1 VSARIPTT
9 TASGAF
15 PEDSFKYSPLLH
27 ARSLFVG
34 FLQGL
39 FSAATPGRYHWESE
53 DSQSTSEIYITNES
67 PIKDVSMGTRP
78 GINVTR
84 GPVQFYSLGLDDML
98 DLNEKTGTK
107 TKSVLVPG
115 TMTINCLSRISLETE
130 FLAWICAEQLW
141 LHRELLM
148 AAGFFEIGR
157 QPAIG
162 SPTGA
167 GSLVAGDSADEWFS
181 CAVTC
186 PFQFYRTSQT
196 TPLNRHIIQNLQM
209 RIRLRMQQVEQQQ
222 LGSGGRGGP
231 ITDAGPDLAVQQQ
244 GFRPAPYAPF
254 ASDVYGNTPNPGE
267 GPPLLPLVPHP
278 LNPAQLVTVRGLRPN
293 SPAVR
298 PPAIG
303 GRTIPI
309 QSSSVEQS
317 AVSSE
322 TDVITTFKV

>member
-1 VSARIPTT
+1 MSAKVPTT
-9 TASGAF
+9 APSGAF
-15 PEDSFKYSPLLH
+15 PRDSFKYSPLEH

-39 FSAATPGRYHWESE
+39 FGAAMPGNYHWSPE
-53 DSQSTSEIYITNES
+53 DTQDVSEIYITNES
-67 PIKDVSMGTRP
+67 PVKDSTMGSRP
-78 GINVTR
+78 AISITR

-98 DLNEKTGTK
+98 ELNQATGTK

-130 FLAWICAEQLW
+130 FLAWVCAEQLW

-157 QPAIG
+157 MPAIG
-162 SPTGA
+162 SPTSA
-167 GSLVAGDSADEWFS
+167 GSLVAADSADEYFS
-181 CAVTC
+181 TAVTC
-186 PFQFYRTSQT
+186 PFQFYRTSQV
-196 TPLNRHIIQNLQM
+196 TPLNRPIIQNLQM
-209 RIRLRMQQVEQQQ
+209 QIRLRMRQIEEMQ
-222 LGSGGRGGP
+222 LTSGGRGGP
-231 ITDAGPDLAVQQQ
+231 ISSAGVNLPVQVQ
-244 GFRPAPYAPF
+244 GFRPPPYAPL

-267 GPPLLPLVPHP
+267 GPPQLPLVPHP
-278 LNPAQLVTVRGLRPN
+278 LNPAQLVTVRGSRPN

-298 PPAIG
+298 APAIG

-317 AVSSE
+317 PESSE
-322 TDVITTFKV
+322 TDVIATLKV